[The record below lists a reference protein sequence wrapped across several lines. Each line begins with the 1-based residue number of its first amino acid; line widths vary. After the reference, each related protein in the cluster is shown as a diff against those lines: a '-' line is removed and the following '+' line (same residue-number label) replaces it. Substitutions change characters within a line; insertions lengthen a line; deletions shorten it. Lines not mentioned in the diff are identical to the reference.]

1 MKKFLCVLISML
13 FVAAIFAGCKA
24 NTADSLPFTGS
35 DYTIPELD
43 LSVKP
48 DNLDVRFDYL
58 YELSVVD
65 DSKKYMAHPDSV
77 LLKNGNILTMY
88 PAGHGKGAVQNKIS
102 TDGGVTWSEEIE
114 NTPKSWVDSQE
125 TPTVY

>member
-1 MKKFLCVLISML
+1 MKKVLCVSVSVLLICL
-13 FVAAIFAGCKA
+13 VFFGCSKNIA
-24 NTADSLPFTGS
+24 EPLAFTGS

-48 DNLDVRFDYL
+48 DNIDSRFDYL
-58 YELSVVD
+58 YELSTVD

-88 PAGHGKGAVQNKIS
+88 PLGHGKGAVQNKIS
-102 TDGGVTWSEEIE
+102 TDGGKT
-114 NTPKSWVDSQE
+114 
-125 TPTVY
+125 